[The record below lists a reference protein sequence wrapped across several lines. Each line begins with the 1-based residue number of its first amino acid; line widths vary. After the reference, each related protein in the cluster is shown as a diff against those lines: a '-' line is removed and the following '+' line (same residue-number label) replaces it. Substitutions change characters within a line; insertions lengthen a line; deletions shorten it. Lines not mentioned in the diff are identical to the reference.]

1 MHMSFFFCTFASQIK
16 NLTVMK
22 KIFALALLVSAVF
35 LASCNSDIYF
45 GSSDNLPK
53 IVDKMLGMTPDQ
65 ALSYMAQEGFTYE
78 GEELHAQHPKE
89 YIFSKGAKNAQFS
102 FDAPIVIWAEVQY
115 SDTINSI
122 QSEQRPDSE
131 KEARDLYWKWSHY
144 TESVFALQMKEWYA
158 EIWKNDQS
166 NADYHNREQFWT
178 DYKNAADSLLIV
190 YEYYGN
196 WDMPKEIN
204 MGFNFEDPGMYRLMY
219 YTNGYIDIPVPC
231 MPAKLRHNR
240 PCY

>member
-1 MHMSFFFCTFASQIK
+1 
-16 NLTVMK
+16 MK
-22 KIFALALLVSAVF
+22 KIFALALLVSTVF
-35 LASCNSDIYF
+35 LTSCNSDIYF

-65 ALSYMAQEGFTYE
+65 ALSYMQKEGFAYE
-78 GEELHAQHPKE
+78 GEELHVQHPKE

-102 FDAPIVIWAEVQY
+102 FAAPIVIWAELQY
-115 SDTINSI
+115 GDTINSI

-131 KEARDLYWKWSHY
+131 KEARNLYWKWSHY
-144 TESVFALQMKEWYA
+144 TESIFASKMNEWYA
-158 EIWKNDQS
+158 ESWKDDQS
-166 NADYHNREQFWT
+166 NTDYHNREQFWA
-178 DYKNAADSLLIV
+178 DYKSAADSLLIV

-204 MGFNFEDPGMYRLMY
+204 MGFNFEDPGEYRLMY
-219 YTNGYIDIPVPC
+219 YTNGYIDVPMPC
-231 MPAKLRHNR
+231 MPAKLRNGR